1 MNKITKEVKIGI
13 AFVVALFLLYFGIS
27 FLKGVNIFKP
37 ANSYVVVFENV
48 AGMLQAD
55 PVTVNGL
62 KIGQVHEMKLDP
74 QGGTKVLVYV
84 QMDKGVK
91 ITKGSRLSLDA
102 GMLGGSTL
110 LLEPNRD
117 SNEFYNPGDTIQG
130 VRKAGMMDVATR
142 VVPQVENLLPKL
154 DSIITGIDRLVNSPA
169 LSASLNNVNSITDDF
184 AKSSKELNKLLSSLN
199 HDLPAISKNLVTT
212 TNNFADLSNQA
223 KGIDLV
229 STFNK
234 VDSTMA
240 NVQFLSSKLTSK
252 DSSIGLLLNDR
263 QLYDSL
269 NVTLG
274 NASMLMKDV
283 KENPSKYINVKVF

>member
-13 AFVVALFLLYFGIS
+13 AFIIALFLLYFGIN

-37 ANSYVVVFENV
+37 ANSYVVAFDNV
-48 AGMLQAD
+48 TGMLQAD

-62 KIGQVHEMKLDP
+62 KIGQVHEMRLDAK
-74 QGGTKVLVYV
+74 GKKVYV
-84 QMDKGVK
+84 DIQMDKGVM
-91 ITKGSRLSLDA
+91 IPKGSKLSLDA
-102 GMLGGSTL
+102 AMLGGSTL
-110 LLEPNRD
+110 LLVPNSD
-117 SNEFYNPGDTIQG
+117 SNEFYLPGDTLMG
-130 VRKAGMMDVATR
+130 EKKSGMMDVAAR
-142 VVPQVENLLPKL
+142 LIPQVEGLLPKL
-154 DSIITGIDRLVNSPA
+154 DSIMNGLNAVMNNPDLTS
-169 LSASLNNVNSITDDF
+169 SLANVNSITGEF
-184 AKSSKELNKLLSSLN
+184 AKSSKEINKMLLTLNN
-199 HDLPAISKNLVTT
+199 DLPTISKNLVSTT
-212 TNNFADLSNQA
+212 DNLAHQVN
-223 KGIDLV
+223 GIDLV
-229 STFNK
+229 KTFNK

-283 KENPSKYINVKVF
+283 KENPSRYINVKVF